1 MSRVTLKSSTIFIS
15 VGNKTEVYRSVADVP
30 PSLRKKLEQSTNGI
44 NSATILI
51 ADRKGKEEIVRAIR
65 GLPSNLRSKLSTSL
79 REDAARAV
87 RIDLALRALARE
99 ENLEPTE
106 DEIDEELTT
115 TAESMNVSAD
125 LLRSN
130 LRDTGRVVTFRSEVA
145 KMKASRWLN
154 ENVTFIDPEGVEIDP
169 SLLKAEEAVEPAES
183 DDVDA

>member
-79 REDAARAV
+79 REDPPATERKVSPGAARHLKRPAPNSWPMCV
-87 RIDLALRALARE
+87 R
-99 ENLEPTE
+99 
-106 DEIDEELTT
+106 
-115 TAESMNVSAD
+115 
-125 LLRSN
+125 
-130 LRDTGRVVTFRSEVA
+130 
-145 KMKASRWLN
+145 MKS
-154 ENVTFIDPEGVEIDP
+154 P
-169 SLLKAEEAVEPAES
+169 SC
-183 DDVDA
+183 DY